1 MPKNTEESKMP
12 ENTEINSKM
21 KQIRRKRK
29 NKNKRER
36 RNHTDANGGV
46 TVSSAGESLM
56 TTNAVDFPLIYIYL
70 YIERERE

>member
-1 MPKNTEESKMP
+1 MPKNTEESKM
-12 ENTEINSKM
+12 
-21 KQIRRKRK
+21 KQRRRKRK
-29 NKNKRER
+29 KINMKGER

-70 YIERERE
+70 YIERECV